1 MKIPQRKSIVY
12 KIIFTTDD
20 KYYFHSFSVFEKII
34 IHNKKTDNMKK
45 TSILSAMALIAILLG
60 SCSKTCVCT
69 SRSQNTDGS
78 IWEWETSFEVV
89 GGTSCVENAEDRDR
103 QILVDNEGNE
113 YLSYECR
120 EE

>member
-1 MKIPQRKSIVY
+1 MLFINEIKKYWKVYLNGYLIVY
-12 KIIFTTDD
+12 IQNITL
-20 KYYFHSFSVFEKII
+20 
-34 IHNKKTDNMKK
+34 NKMYNNMKRI
-45 TSILSAMALIAILLG
+45 SVLSVMALVAILFS
-60 SCSKTCVCT
+60 SCAKTCVCT
-69 SRSQNTDGS
+69 SRSQNTDGT

-89 GGTSCVENAEDRDR
+89 GGTSCVENAEHRDR

>member
-1 MKIPQRKSIVY
+1 MKRTALFVGG
-12 KIIFTTDD
+12 
-20 KYYFHSFSVFEKII
+20 
-34 IHNKKTDNMKK
+34 
-45 TSILSAMALIAILLG
+45 LLAMMLVS
-60 SCSKTCVCT
+60 SCAKTCVCT

-89 GGTSCVENAEDRDR
+89 GGTSCVENAEHRDR

>member
-1 MKIPQRKSIVY
+1 M
-12 KIIFTTDD
+12 
-20 KYYFHSFSVFEKII
+20 
-34 IHNKKTDNMKK
+34 NNMKRI
-45 TSILSAMALIAILLG
+45 SVLSAMALIAILLG

-69 SRSQNTDGS
+69 SRSQNADGS

-113 YLSYECR
+113 YWSYECR